1 MRGGFQVINGFYTAK
16 SGVKVFQTS
25 LDITANNI
33 ANVNTEGYK
42 AQSASFTDLM
52 YTSAQGADF
61 LVGNGARLASTT
73 LRAEQGGLEQDGEGN
88 VAIEGEG
95 FFAIENAQG
104 DTVYTRSGC
113 FALSAEGNKISLVTT
128 DGGYVLDSNGRHIT
142 VASDDLRAAVHQAG
156 LYTFPN
162 PDALAALGDSRYAET
177 NASGK
182 AVKDNASQI
191 KESTL
196 EMSNVD
202 LASEMTRMMLA
213 QRGVQFNLRMLQTAD
228 ELEQV
233 VNNLRT

>member
-1 MRGGFQVINGFYTAK
+1 MINGFYAAK

-33 ANVNTEGYK
+33 ANANTEGYK
-42 AQSASFTDLM
+42 AQTASFTDLM

-61 LVGNGARLASTT
+61 LVGNGARLAATDLQT
-73 LRAEQGGLEQDGEGN
+73 EQGGLSPDGESS

-104 DTVYTRSGC
+104 DTVYTRAGG
-113 FALSAEGNKISLVTT
+113 FALSAEGNGIYLVTP
-128 DGGYVLDSNGRHIT
+128 DGGYVLDANGRRIT
-142 VASDDLRAAVHQAG
+142 VAGGDIRAAIHQAG

-162 PDALAALGDSRYAET
+162 PGALEALGDSRYAQT
-177 NASGK
+177 NASGQ
-182 AVKDNASQI
+182 AVQDNASQI
-191 KESTL
+191 RESTFEL
-196 EMSNVD
+196 SNVD
-202 LASEMTRMMLA
+202 LVSEMTRMMLA